1 MKKYIDKIKSSNMFL
16 PIMTALVTGLIC
28 HMYMLTHNFMTY
40 DGLWN
45 QYSPQDMITSGR
57 QFLTYFAHISSDY
70 DLHYLNGILSIF
82 FLSITA
88 GILTEILGIKGKA
101 ERMVTAALVV
111 SFPTLASLFTCMF
124 TADAYML
131 ALLISTLAIYLIKR
145 YRFGWIAAIFMMG
158 LGLGVYQAFFSF
170 AVTLCMFSVLI
181 MILDNEDIKK
191 ILMTILRMG
200 LSVVGAYAF
209 YVISLKVMMNIKG
222 ADGLGY
228 QGTDKLTSFSPDWI
242 MSGLKAAYSM
252 FYSFPVRTSVFRNG
266 ITLELAT
273 LIMVIAGVGLTVY
286 LFIKKGAYKKW
297 YSYLL
302 ALLIICVL
310 PLGINMVNIMS
321 QDIYYN
327 MMVKWSWILPF
338 VYVIT
343 LSDRV
348 RPEIDKDS
356 KITFKEV
363 FKKQW
368 LSIIVVITTFVMV
381 YNFIVISNI
390 AYYNMNE
397 RYEKSYAFAL
407 RIVDRFEQM
416 EDYKAGDKIA
426 LLGGIPRE
434 YPSTDITVKDVE
446 YYTGSSGDL
455 IYSSST
461 AFASFI
467 YHYLNVTVTTLTFDE
482 EMELVRTEEFENMP
496 CFPDEA
502 SIQKINGVWVIKI
515 NG

>member
-1 MKKYIDKIKSSNMFL
+1 
-16 PIMTALVTGLIC
+16 
-28 HMYMLTHNFMTY
+28 
-40 DGLWN
+40 
-45 QYSPQDMITSGR
+45 
-57 QFLTYFAHISSDY
+57 
-70 DLHYLNGILSIF
+70 
-82 FLSITA
+82 
-88 GILTEILGIKGKA
+88 
-101 ERMVTAALVV
+101 
-111 SFPTLASLFTCMF
+111 
-124 TADAYML
+124 
-131 ALLISTLAIYLIKR
+131 
-145 YRFGWIAAIFMMG
+145 
-158 LGLGVYQAFFSF
+158 
-170 AVTLCMFSVLI
+170 
-181 MILDNEDIKK
+181 
-191 ILMTILRMG
+191 
-200 LSVVGAYAF
+200 
-209 YVISLKVMMNIKG
+209 
-222 ADGLGY
+222 
-228 QGTDKLTSFSPDWI
+228 
-242 MSGLKAAYSM
+242 
-252 FYSFPVRTSVFRNG
+252 
-266 ITLELAT
+266 
-273 LIMVIAGVGLTVY
+273 
-286 LFIKKGAYKKW
+286 
-297 YSYLL
+297 
-302 ALLIICVL
+302 VL

-407 RIVDRFEQM
+407 RIVDRLEQM